1 MLAATQED
9 GMATVIQNMSNEL
22 AGVVETAGSAV
33 VRVEGRRRL
42 SASGIVWAE
51 DGVIVTA
58 HHVLERDDGL
68 SLGFGGEEKVTAEL
82 VGRDPG
88 TDLAVL
94 RSDQKGMKPGDGID
108 ADSVRVGHLVL
119 ALGRPGRTVQATLG
133 IVSALGTSWRTAAGG
148 MVDRYLQTDVVM
160 YPGFSGGPLVNVE
173 GKVLG
178 LNTSALRGVSLAIP
192 TSTVR
197 RVVDAI
203 LTHGKVRRGYLGVG
217 VQPVRLPQALAKELG
232 QETGLILVSVE
243 PGSPA
248 DKGGLMLGDTLL
260 SVDGAPVR
268 QLDELLDLLSH
279 EFVDREVVLRILRAG
294 GVLEQKVMI
303 GERE

>member
-1 MLAATQED
+1 
-9 GMATVIQNMSNEL
+9 MATVIENMSNEL

-33 VRVEGRRRL
+33 VRAEGRRRQP
-42 SASGIVWAE
+42 ASGIIWSK

-68 SLGFGGEEKVTAEL
+68 NVGLAGEEKVTAEL
-82 VGRDPG
+82 VGRDPS

-94 RSDQKGMKPGDGID
+94 KIDQKGMTPAAWIEVDTL
-108 ADSVRVGHLVL
+108 RVGHLVL

-133 IVSALGTSWRTAAGG
+133 IVSALGANWRTASGG

-160 YPGFSGGPLVNVE
+160 YPGFSGGPLVSVE

-217 VQPVRLPQALAKELG
+217 VQPVRLPEALAGELG
-232 QETGLILVSVE
+232 QETGLMLVSVE

-248 DKGGLMLGDTLL
+248 DKGGLTLGDTLL
-260 SVDGAPVR
+260 SLDGEPLR

-279 EFVDREVVLRILRAG
+279 ELVDREVVLRILRAG
-294 GVLEQKVMI
+294 GVLEQKVRI
-303 GERE
+303 GERK